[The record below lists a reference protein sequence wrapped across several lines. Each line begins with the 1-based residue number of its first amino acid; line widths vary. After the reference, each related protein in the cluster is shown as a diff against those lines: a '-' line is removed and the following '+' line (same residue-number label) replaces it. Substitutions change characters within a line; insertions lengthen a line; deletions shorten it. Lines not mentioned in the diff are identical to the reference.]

1 MVGTNRGRPA
11 DDRDPVVSRAHVE
24 LVLQRVGLTAGEIA
38 RLLDDVELPDRVS
51 RVAAKL
57 AHYGITRERLMNRL
71 GGSP

>member
-24 LVLQRVGLTAGEIA
+24 GILQRVGWTAEEIA
-38 RLLDDVELPDRVS
+38 RVLDDLELPNRFS

-57 AHYGITRERLMNRL
+57 AQHGITRERLMERL